1 MVGLRVRLLGEFGET
16 LGERLIFVRH
26 RHIHRR
32 GLHLRR
38 MEFEEGEFRRDT
50 VGRFALEQVQF
61 ILRVETIGN
70 EEGLQLLIFLQAIG
84 EDRRSEVAERVFP
97 KKHLERLIFVGD
109 AFDTTSQSAKSV
121 IFLSSHNADY

>member
-1 MVGLRVRLLGEFGET
+1 
-16 LGERLIFVRH
+16 
-26 RHIHRR
+26 
-32 GLHLRR
+32 

-50 VGRFALEQVQF
+50 VGRFAEEQVQF

-70 EEGLQLLIFLQAIG
+70 EERLELLIFLQAIG

-97 KKHLERLIFVGD
+97 EEHLERLIFVGD
-109 AFDTTSQSAKSV
+109 AFDTTSQSAESV